1 MAKVKKIKAKTH
13 KSTAKRF
20 KLTAT
25 GKLKHRSQG
34 DNGHAKGF
42 QARREKRNA
51 RKSHVLA
58 SSKEARKLSRLL
70 GQ

>member
-20 KLTAT
+20 KITAS
-25 GKLKHRSQG
+25 GKVKHRAQG

-42 QARREKRNA
+42 QSRREKRNA
-51 RKSHVLA
+51 RQAHVLA
-58 SSKEARKLSRLL
+58 SGTESRKISRLL